1 MIKVLLYPILVL
13 VLIQVLVF
21 IFSKRKSTYVLSNRT
36 LTMQLRLRICA
47 VVVFLFGSLGSAK
60 FYLSLPPTLVNID
73 SANGASYEITAETSK
88 HYNYQMEQIAG
99 KANVEAME
107 FRDWFLS
114 LWQGKQLVYSL
125 MLTSLGCCL
134 GLLLAARL
142 LE

>member
-1 MIKVLLYPILVL
+1 
-13 VLIQVLVF
+13 
-21 IFSKRKSTYVLSNRT
+21 
-36 LTMQLRLRICA
+36 
-47 VVVFLFGSLGSAK
+47 
-60 FYLSLPPTLVNID
+60 
-73 SANGASYEITAETSK
+73 
-88 HYNYQMEQIAG
+88 MEQIAG